1 MISNS
6 IRFLGNFIES
16 ANIAVVFRMSPVDL
30 FPILTLLLQSSIPAW
45 FHSPISTHLSL
56 LPLRPG
62 GVRQMI
68 EFLAAGARQGQS
80 EQADSLPDHNA
91 ASCGAKLP
99 LEVLDQASKILSS
112 VPSSLNADE
121 YFSNLG
127 PQLLQLLDEN
137 IPDSQRAAAYIIG
150 NGILGRRKYGSPGTI
165 GWDIFAQPIIDS
177 LNPSTEQNTGR
188 DASCL
193 IKVSEESLEK
203 ALNRLSLLVTLHPNP
218 GLTKRLVTPL
228 MFPLW
233 GLLCYSE
240 HSKLIASVQ
249 RIHQI
254 LVNFFKSSAGI
265 EKLIRL
271 CSGLLWDGPSS
282 WTYRLGLAGGVE
294 IRDRLPENG
303 AQLDAVAIGQNIES
317 RVHEYI
323 MLIRSGAVDEDE
335 ICIIFVHVIKICL
348 LKQGME
354 HEGNLQLADELKN
367 DPLHMLVYAKLMQ
380 RMLENCKDL
389 FAAKPMRI
397 VDLVDQLLAGFITDH
412 GDSNNQRQKRL
423 TPSLSTLGDI
433 VEFDSMN
440 RNRDRDSSDYS
451 RHIEEESIE
460 MLSVAMS
467 LLSAILSSQNSSSDR
482 KNTSSFNS
490 LHTNLLR
497 LASFGNPLPSSLVVS
512 ARQILAILDFQKS
525 LAISADKPLAQSSNP
540 YASDIKSYGLVTN
553 YLVDPLPPVRAQGL
567 AMLTALITKKSPVLD
582 IPSITILLQSLLQDE
597 DEFIYLSVIKAL
609 SLLASQH
616 SKTVI
621 KMLLERYVD
630 ANETA
635 TLDTR
640 IRMGEALLQ
649 TIQTLSSA
657 LVGVVATL
665 VGESMISV
673 ASRRMQKPKTKQS
686 RELEIQKEAM
696 SQKESEEAW
705 GGFIPQHDVSN
716 LLSQE
721 SRTQAQILAAWAS
734 PTLSDDPRIRASA
747 LSILGT
753 CVETNISGLGTSLVS
768 TSIDLAL
775 SVLKFEPSAE
785 LAVLRRAAVLLIGS
799 LVTALERAADE
810 GRTLEF
816 ELADENT
823 GDVIDVL
830 RLVEEKEGDEIVR
843 GHLGVVIARLDE
855 WRRISWKEKLG
866 AGAGEIRFGLE
877 GGLRGLSVGDCVET
891 KKRAGIIE
899 EIE

>member
-1 MISNS
+1 
-6 IRFLGNFIES
+6 
-16 ANIAVVFRMSPVDL
+16 MSPVDL

-137 IPDSQRAAAYIIG
+137 SLDSQRAAAYIIG

-188 DASCL
+188 DASCF

-240 HSKLIASVQ
+240 QFKIIASVQ

-254 LVNFFKSSAGI
+254 LVTFFKSSAGI

-271 CSGLLWDGPSS
+271 CSGLLWNGPSS
-282 WTYRLGLAGGVE
+282 WTYRLGLAGRVE

-335 ICIIFVHVIKICL
+335 ICIIFVHVSNICL
-348 LKQGME
+348 LKKGME

-380 RMLENCKDL
+380 NMLENYKDL

-423 TPSLSTLGDI
+423 IPSLSTLGDI
-433 VEFDSMN
+433 VEFDPM
-440 RNRDRDSSDYS
+440 NRDRDSSDDS
-451 RHIEEESIE
+451 RHIEEDSIE

-482 KNTSSFNS
+482 TNTSSFNS

-497 LASFGNPLPSSLVVS
+497 LASFGNLLPSSLVVS

-525 LAISADKPLAQSSNP
+525 SGISTDKPLAQSSNP

-597 DEFIYLSVIKAL
+597 DEFIYLSAIKAL

-616 SKTVI
+616 TKTVI

-630 ANETA
+630 ANETT

-640 IRMGEALLQ
+640 IRTGEALLQ
-649 TIQTLSSA
+649 TIQTLGSA

-810 GRTLEF
+810 GRTLGF

-843 GHLGVVIARLDE
+843 GHLGVVIARLDG
-855 WRRISWKEKLG
+855 WRRIGWKEKLG
-866 AGAGEIRFGLE
+866 IGAGEIRFGLE
-877 GGLRGLSVGDCVET
+877 RGLRGLSVGDCVET